1 MSEAVTAYKSACGL
15 LFDTPEKALDH
26 DVYKEVNRVH
36 SFHHNLYLGPSD
48 MRPLYE
54 LLKGYYDG

>member
-1 MSEAVTAYKSACGL
+1 MSEAVTAYKSADGV
-15 LFDTPEKALDH
+15 LFDTADKALDH
-26 DVYKEVNRVH
+26 DVYKEVRRVH
-36 SFHHNLYLGPSD
+36 YFYNGLHLGSKD